1 MKSYN
6 GQCGRADTAV
16 IANIQHFSIHDG
28 PGIRTTVFFKGC
40 NLHCSWCHNPETI
53 DPGTEIGFDS
63 EKCIGCGRCAVCP
76 RGLHI
81 FDGNIHIFKRDGCMG
96 CGRCAEAC
104 PADALTVYGKRM
116 DLPEMIEEC
125 VRDSRVFPDFG
136 GVTFSGGE
144 CLLQADQT
152 AAAARE
158 LKKQGI
164 HICIDTALNV
174 SWETVQKVL
183 PVTDLFLLDLK
194 AGSAHVHK
202 TYTGADGKRIAEN
215 INRLSALAEYWIRIP
230 VIHGVNDTENELR
243 QMADFIKGLKTLPQR
258 IQLLE
263 YHALGEHK
271 YRKLGRTMEKFSA
284 PEEPERG
291 RMMEYFES
299 TGVRTEWN

>member
-40 NLHCSWCHNPETI
+40 NLHCRWCHNPETI
-53 DPGTEIGFDS
+53 DPGMEIGFDS

-76 RGLHI
+76 QGLHI
-81 FDGNIHIFKRDGCMG
+81 FDGNIHIFKRAGCTG
-96 CGRCAEAC
+96 CGWCAQAC
-104 PADALTVYGKRM
+104 PADALTVYGKRV
-116 DLPEMIEEC
+116 DLSEMIEEC

-144 CLLQADQT
+144 CLLQAEQA

-164 HICIDTALNV
+164 HICVDTALNV
-174 SWETVQKVL
+174 PWQTVQKVL

-202 TYTGADGKRIAEN
+202 SYTGADGKLIAEN
-215 INRLSALAEYWIRIP
+215 INRLSSLAEYWIRIP
-230 VIHGVNDTENELR
+230 VIHSVNDTENELR
-243 QMADFIKGLKTLPQR
+243 QMADFIKGLKTLPQK

-263 YHALGEHK
+263 YHAFGEPK
-271 YRKLGRTMEKFSA
+271 YRKLGCTMEKFSA
-284 PEEPERG
+284 PEETERG
-291 RMMEYFES
+291 QIMEYFES